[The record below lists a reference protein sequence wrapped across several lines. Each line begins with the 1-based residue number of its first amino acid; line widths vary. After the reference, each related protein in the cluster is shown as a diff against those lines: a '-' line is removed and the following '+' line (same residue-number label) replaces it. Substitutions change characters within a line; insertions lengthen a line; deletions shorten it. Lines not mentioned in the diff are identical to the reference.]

1 MQTVASHRGTTPSP
15 HQNTHPHH
23 RVWINVARRGTHQQG
38 RLGMLSM
45 EVTLQGQNPAHMCV
59 VSGKECPE
67 HLPRCK
73 GHMSQ
78 PNMGSRQG
86 AQEK

>member
-1 MQTVASHRGTTPSP
+1 MQTVASHRGTILSP

-23 RVWINVARRGTHQQG
+23 VWINVTRTGTHQQG
-38 RLGMLSM
+38 RLGMLSVD
-45 EVTLQGQNPAHMCV
+45 VTLQGENPAHKRA
-59 VSGKECPE
+59 VSGKESPKQ
-67 HLPRCK
+67 LPRCK